1 MSGPAPEARPYEE
14 ITTSARTWPLREAG
28 QKRNLT
34 VNLCVH
40 PGRRTLDTHTA
51 SCSEENGKHVCS

>member
-34 VNLCVH
+34 INLCVTQA
-40 PGRRTLDTHTA
+40 GALLTHTA
-51 SCSEENGKHVCS
+51 LTTGLS